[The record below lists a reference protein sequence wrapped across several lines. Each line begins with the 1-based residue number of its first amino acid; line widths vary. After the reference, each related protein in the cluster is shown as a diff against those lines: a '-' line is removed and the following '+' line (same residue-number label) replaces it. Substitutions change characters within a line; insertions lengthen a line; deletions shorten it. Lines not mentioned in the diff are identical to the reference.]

1 MDELETSKMDEEFEF
16 DEIRGAHGKKPKMAV
31 LNKKKLSSYEMDE
44 LFLDFW
50 KEVWKCKMTWLWN
63 KD

>member
-1 MDELETSKMDEEFEF
+1 MEELGDLETSRRDDEFEF

-44 LFLDFW
+44 LFLDF
-50 KEVWKCKMTWLWN
+50 
-63 KD
+63 